1 MESLAD
7 LPIAWTTP
15 GCYLVDDRSH
25 EGPSTSV
32 HDHLGPP
39 QVILRTGHQDLEPE
53 DSFSLVRPR
62 IA

>member
-15 GCYLVDDRSH
+15 GCYLVDDRAH

-32 HDHLGPP
+32 HDFLGPP
-39 QVILRTGHQDLEPE
+39 QVILRTGLQDIEPE
-53 DSFSLVRPR
+53 D
-62 IA
+62 A